1 VKRFELERAI
11 SENELVLH
19 YQPIVEVASRRLTG
33 VEALV
38 RWRHPE
44 RGLVSPLEFIAEA
57 EATGL
62 IRRLTFWVLR
72 EALLQSNV
80 WRRDGAAMPVAA
92 NLSIDNLHDAHF
104 RRFMELTLKVAGG
117 PELLMMEVS
126 SRALARDPDPPISIL
141 ELMRAQG
148 IRVTLDDATDEDAH
162 LVEKLPVDIVKVSR
176 ALVSRMGRD
185 HRALEYVRVTFSM
198 GHLSKVRQARAT
210 TRGSFSAVWRGVTM
224 QGCDWRVTAVG
235 GLGSRAVLKA
245 NASACQTLP
254 PFDG

>member
-19 YQPIVEVASRRLTG
+19 YQPIVEVPSRRLTG

-44 RGLVSPLEFIAEA
+44 RGLVSPVEFIPEA
-57 EATGL
+57 ETTGL
-62 IRRLTFWVLR
+62 IRKLTFWVLR

-80 WRRDGAAMPVAA
+80 WRRDGAPLTVAV
-92 NLSIDNLHDAHF
+92 NLSVDNLHDQHF

-117 PELLMMEVS
+117 PELLIMEAN
-126 SRALARDPDPPISIL
+126 SRALARDPDPPISVL

-162 LVEKLPVDIVKVSR
+162 LVEKLPIDIVKVSR
-176 ALVSRMGRD
+176 GLVSRMGRD
-185 HRALEYVRVTFSM
+185 HRALAYVRAVVSAAK
-198 GHLSKVRQARAT
+198 GRGIQAI
-210 TRGSFSAVWRGVTM
+210 
-224 QGCDWRVTAVG
+224 AVG
-235 GLGSRAVLKA
+235 VEDEETWERLAALGFQGAQGYLIAAPMPPIQLSEWRAARV
-245 NASACQTLP
+245 
-254 PFDG
+254 

>member
-19 YQPIVEVASRRLTG
+19 YQPIVEVPSRRLTG

-80 WRRDGAAMPVAA
+80 WRHDGAAIPVAV

-148 IRVTLDDATDEDAH
+148 IRVTLDDATEEDAH
-162 LVEKLPVDIVKVSR
+162 LVERLPVDIVKVSR
-176 ALVSRMGRD
+176 GLVSRMSRD
-185 HRALEYVRVTFSM
+185 HRALEYVGAVV
-198 GHLSKVRQARAT
+198 GAARG
-210 TRGSFSAVWRGVTM
+210 RGIVA
-224 QGCDWRVTAVG
+224 TAVG
-235 GLGSRAVLKA
+235 VEDEATWTMLAEIGFTAAQGYLIAA
-245 NASACQTLP
+245 PMP
-254 PFDG
+254 PAQLSEWRTARV